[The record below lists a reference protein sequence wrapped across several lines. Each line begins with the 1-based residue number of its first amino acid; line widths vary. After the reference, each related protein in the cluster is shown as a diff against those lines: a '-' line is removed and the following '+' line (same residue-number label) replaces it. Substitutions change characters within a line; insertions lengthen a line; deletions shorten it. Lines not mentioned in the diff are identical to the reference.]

1 MLLKFTCPCCGY
13 KMLTQ
18 QPPGTF
24 EICVICF
31 WEDDGYQYD
40 NPSEKGGANEMSLKQ
55 AQENFLV
62 FGACDKGSV
71 KFVRAPIKEDVKDE
85 NFIRYEQKRPH

>member
-1 MLLKFTCPCCGY
+1 
-13 KMLTQ
+13 
-18 QPPGTF
+18 
-24 EICVICF
+24 
-31 WEDDGYQYD
+31 
-40 NPSEKGGANEMSLKQ
+40 MSLKQ

>member
-13 KMLTQ
+13 KILTQ

-24 EICVICF
+24 EICAICF
-31 WEDDGYQYD
+31 WEDDKYQYD
-40 NPSEKGGANEMSLKQ
+40 NPSEKGGANEMSFKE
-55 AQENFLV
+55 AQENFLA

-71 KFVRAPIKEDVKDE
+71 KFVRAPTKEDVKDE
-85 NFIRYEQKRPH
+85 NFIRCEQQRPH